1 MSTVNLRRARQATLT
16 ELLEA
21 LIERLDAVSAELKM
35 LQLIHERLSELEK
48 QQRMFFESVRRD
60 GVKTRAV

>member
-1 MSTVNLRRARQATLT
+1 MSTVNLRRAKQATLT
-16 ELLEA
+16 DILEK
-21 LIERLDAVSAELKM
+21 LVEELDAIGAELKM